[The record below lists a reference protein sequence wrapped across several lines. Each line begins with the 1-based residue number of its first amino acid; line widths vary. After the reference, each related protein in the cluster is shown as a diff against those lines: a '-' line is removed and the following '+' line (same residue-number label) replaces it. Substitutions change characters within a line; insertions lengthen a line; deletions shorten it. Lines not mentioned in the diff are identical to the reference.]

1 MIVESATLTPAAPA
15 PVQALASQQ
24 SQDWTGEDWAAG
36 LDVSIVESGVAAEQL
51 IRMTDDGCNSTCAT
65 ACISCGT

>member
-1 MIVESATLTPAAPA
+1 MIINSAGGASVLAPPALSPQGEGWDAD
-15 PVQALASQQ
+15 
-24 SQDWTGEDWAAG
+24 DWSAE

-65 ACISCGT
+65 ACVSC